1 MYGGGIPLN
10 YKRLTDAARG
20 LCPAEVLF
28 RGGMVLNVFSG
39 ELQRA
44 DLAVT
49 DGIVVGVG
57 TGYEANTVVDVT
69 GKTLIPG
76 LIDGHLHL
84 ESTMVTP
91 SELVE
96 VAVQHGTTT
105 YLVDPHEAANVRGGE
120 GIQYIL
126 DETEDVPAN
135 VYVMMPSCVPA
146 LPTEDNGASFGAEE
160 MKPFLQHPR
169 VLGLGEVMDYV
180 STITAEPGM
189 RAKLDLFVGRPR
201 DGHAPGLSGKE
212 LQAYVLSGVQTDHE
226 SGTVEEMLEKHRLG
240 VHILIR
246 EGSAARNL
254 DTLVRGVV
262 DNHLDTHRFS
272 FCTDDKHIE
281 DIRAEGHIDCCV
293 RRAIA
298 LGIPAKD
305 AVQMATINT
314 AKQYGLERLGAL
326 APGYQADL
334 LVLDD
339 LDTVAI
345 SAVYH
350 AGENVASFHAQP
362 KLSADSN
369 LRRTVNCRPVAPEQL
384 AYAVGESNPVIGL
397 VPGQIVT
404 VREDV
409 ALPQENGSFVPDAT
423 YSKIA
428 CVERHHA
435 TGKVGVGAVRGFG
448 IRGGAVASTVG
459 HDSHNLIVIGDNDAD
474 MLKAIDT
481 LRACGGGYTVVSHGE
496 VLDTVELPILG
507 MMSDAGF
514 DTVQKTLQRMVK
526 KVHSLGVPEDISP
539 FILLSFLALPV
550 IPELR
555 ITPRGLFDVTK
566 MRFV

>member
-1 MYGGGIPLN
+1 MD

-20 LCPAEVLF
+20 LCPADVLF
-28 RGGMVLNVFSG
+28 RGGTVLNVFSG

-49 DGIVVGVG
+49 DGIIVGLG
-57 TGYEANTVVDVT
+57 TGYNADTVIDVT

-105 YLVDPHEAANVRGGE
+105 YLVDPHEAANVRGRE

-126 DETEDVPAN
+126 DETEAIPAN

-146 LPTEDNGASFGAEE
+146 LPTEDNGASFGVDE

-169 VLGLGEVMDYV
+169 VLGLGEVMDYLA
-180 STITAEPGM
+180 TITAEAGM
-189 RAKLDLFVGRPR
+189 RAKLDLFTGRPR
-201 DGHAPGLSGKE
+201 DGHAPGLTGTE
-212 LQAYVLSGVQTDHE
+212 LQAYLLSGVQTDHE
-226 SGTVEEMLEKHRLG
+226 SDTAEEMLEKHRLG
-240 VHILIR
+240 THILIR

-254 DTLVRGVV
+254 DALVHGIL

-298 LGIPAKD
+298 LGIPAKN

-326 APGYQADL
+326 LPGYQADI

-339 LDTVAI
+339 LDTVTI

-350 AGENVASFHAQP
+350 AGRNVASFHAQP
-362 KLSADSN
+362 KLPADSA
-369 LRRTVNCRPVAPEQL
+369 LRHTVNCRPIAPEQL
-384 AYAVGESNPVIGL
+384 IYTVGASDPVIGL
-397 VPGQIVT
+397 IAGQLVT
-404 VREDV
+404 VRENA
-409 ALPQENGSFVPDAT
+409 ALPQENGQFVPNAT

-428 CVERHHA
+428 CVERHRA

-448 IRGGAVASTVG
+448 IFGGAVASTVG

-474 MLKAIDT
+474 MLCAIDT

-496 VLDTVELPILG
+496 VLYTLELPILG

-514 DTVQKTLQRMVK
+514 DSVQKTLQQMVAQ
-526 KVHSLGVPEDISP
+526 VHAMGVPEEISP

-555 ITPRGLFDVTK
+555 ITPRGLFDVTQ
-566 MRFV
+566 MRFLS

>member
-1 MYGGGIPLN
+1 MD

-57 TGYEANTVVDVT
+57 TDYEAETVIDVT

-91 SELVE
+91 LELVE

-126 DETEDVPAN
+126 DETEEVPAN

-160 MKPFLQHPR
+160 MKPFLHHPR

-189 RAKLDLFVGRPR
+189 RAKLDLFAGRPR

-240 VHILIR
+240 THILIR

-254 DTLVRGVV
+254 DTLVRGVIE
-262 DNHLDTHRFS
+262 HKLDTHRFS

-298 LGIPAKD
+298 LGIPATQ

-339 LDTVAI
+339 LDTMKI
-345 SAVYH
+345 SSVYH
-350 AGENVASFHAQP
+350 AGSNVASFHAQP
-362 KLSADSN
+362 KLSADSD
-369 LRRTVNCRPVAPEQL
+369 LRRTVNCRPVEPEQL
-384 AYAVGESNPVIGL
+384 IYAVKESNPVIGL

-409 ALPQENGSFVPDAT
+409 ALPQQNGLFVPNET

-459 HDSHNLIVIGDNDAD
+459 HDSHNLIVVGDNDAD
-474 MLKAIDT
+474 MLCAIDT

-526 KVHSLGVPEDISP
+526 KVHGLGVPEDISP

-566 MRFV
+566 MSFVE